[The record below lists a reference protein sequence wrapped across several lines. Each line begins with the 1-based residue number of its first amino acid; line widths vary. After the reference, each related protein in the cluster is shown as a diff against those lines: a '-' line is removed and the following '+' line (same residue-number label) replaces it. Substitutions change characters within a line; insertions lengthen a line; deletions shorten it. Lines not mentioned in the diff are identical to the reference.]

1 MRRLLLVTTLL
12 CVSPALLGAQDADLF
27 SKLDKNADGQVASD
41 EVDGNAKGLFERLLR
56 RGDANSDGKLSKE
69 EFAKASS
76 GRTENRPG
84 ADAPARP
91 TLEPA
96 RILER
101 ADANGDGKISR
112 DEAPQPLRGVFDRI
126 DANSDDSV
134 DKTELERFAE
144 RMRAGG
150 AVAMP
155 GAQPRPEHLV
165 GAMLLRAIDADKDG
179 EISSSEL
186 ADAAKALA
194 QFDTNKDGKL
204 DAAELKAQ
212 AGGGDAPAGREA
224 ILRRLKEA
232 DANGDGKLSKDEA
245 PERLKQVFDRIDANS
260 DGQVE
265 PGELREFLGRQP

>member
-12 CVSPALLGAQDADLF
+12 CISPALLGAQDGDLF

-41 EVDGNAKGLFERLLR
+41 EVDENAKELFERLLR
-56 RGDANSDGKLSKE
+56 RADANGDGKLSKD
-69 EFAKASS
+69 EFAKANSA
-76 GRTENRPG
+76 RPDNRPE
-84 ADAPARP
+84 ADAPGRP
-91 TLEPA
+91 ALEPA

-112 DEAPQPLRGVFDRI
+112 EEAPQPLRSVFDRI
-126 DANSDDSV
+126 DANSDDAV
-134 DKTELERFAE
+134 DKAELERFAQ

-150 AVAMP
+150 AAMP

-204 DAAELKAQ
+204 DAAELRAQ
-212 AGGGDAPAGREA
+212 VAGGDAPAGREA

-260 DGQVE
+260 DGQIE